1 MFGLTSSRKVGRMMM
16 NIRGLIMD
24 DSKHTVHL
32 QALQFINA
40 DSNFE
45 EDQSYNFTDGSARE
59 SNEL

>member
-1 MFGLTSSRKVGRMMM
+1 
-16 NIRGLIMD
+16 MD

-32 QALQFINA
+32 QALQFVNA
-40 DSNFE
+40 NSNFE